1 MNPEYAEILA
11 LEGLGWL
18 AQDGDSIQKFLN
30 LSGMDVADLRA
41 AAGDPATCAAILDF
55 LLADEPLLI
64 KFCEA
69 ADVQPQKIA
78 SARRA
83 LGGMSE

>member
-1 MNPEYAEILA
+1 MTPEYAEILA

-18 AQDGDSIQKFLN
+18 AQDADSIQKFLN

-41 AAGDPATCAAILDF
+41 AAGDPTTCAAVLDF
-55 LLADEPLLI
+55 LLADEPLLL

-69 ADVQPQKIA
+69 MDIEPQKIA
-78 SARRA
+78 AARRA
-83 LGGMSE
+83 FGGMSE